1 MPKVTKISAQVRRK
15 DLVNIFLDGKYAFS
29 VNIEDVFTK
38 KIKLGDE
45 ISRSQI
51 TSLKKSKIDKNIFD
65 LAFRFST
72 SRPHSEKEVIDYLK
86 RKDQSEKEI
95 SRIIK
100 KLKKLAVINDE
111 AFASWF
117 MLARQKINKGKKLI
131 QMELVQKGVN
141 KEIVDRILNSSEV
154 SEIDLAQKCLEKKIK
169 NFNLNDKIDF
179 KVKNNLIRYLISK
192 GFDYETSRKAID
204 LKLKK
209 V

>member
-45 ISRSQI
+45 ISRSLI

-65 LAFRFST
+65 LVFRFST

-86 RKDQSEKEI
+86 RKNQSEKET

-111 AFASWF
+111 AFTSWF
-117 MLARQKINKGKKLI
+117 LLSRQKANKGKKLI
-131 QMELVQKGVN
+131 QMELVQKGVD
-141 KEIVDRILNSSEV
+141 KEIINKIVNASEV
-154 SEIDLAQKCLEKKIK
+154 TEIDLAQKCLEKKIK
-169 NFNLNDKIDF
+169 NINLKDKIDF
-179 KVKNNLIRYLISK
+179 KVKNNLIRYLISR
-192 GFDYETSRKAID
+192 GFEYEISKKAID

>member
-45 ISRSQI
+45 ISRSLI

-65 LAFRFST
+65 LVFRFST

-86 RKDQSEKEI
+86 RKNQSEKET

-111 AFASWF
+111 AFTSWF
-117 MLARQKINKGKKLI
+117 LLSRQKANKGKKLI
-131 QMELVQKGVN
+131 QMELVQKGVD
-141 KEIVDRILNSSEV
+141 KEIINKIVNASEV
-154 SEIDLAQKCLEKKIK
+154 TEIDLAQKCLEKKIR
-169 NFNLNDKIDF
+169 NINLKDKIDF

-192 GFDYETSRKAID
+192 GFDYQTSKKAID

>member
-1 MPKVTKISAQVRRK
+1 MPKVTKISTQVRRK
-15 DLVNIFLDGKYAFS
+15 DLVNVFLDEKYAFS

-45 ISRSQI
+45 ISRAQI

-72 SRPHSEKEVIDYLK
+72 SRPHSEKEVINYLK

-95 SRIIK
+95 LRIVK
-100 KLKKLAVINDE
+100 NLKKLAVINDE

-117 MLARQKINKGKKLI
+117 LLARQKVNKGKKLI
-131 QMELVQKGVN
+131 QLELSQKGVN
-141 KEIVDRILNSSEV
+141 KEIINKILNDSEV

-169 NFNLNDKIDF
+169 NINLNDKIDF

-192 GFDYETSRKAID
+192 GFEYETSRKAID